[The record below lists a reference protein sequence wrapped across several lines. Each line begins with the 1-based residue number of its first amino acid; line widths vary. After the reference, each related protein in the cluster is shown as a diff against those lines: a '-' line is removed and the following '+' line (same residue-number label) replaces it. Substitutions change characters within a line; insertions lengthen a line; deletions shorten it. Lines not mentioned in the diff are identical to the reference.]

1 MVRELTKQFTN
12 FGYTTTGK
20 QEPENVHTVKIRI
33 ANVQLQNISGFI
45 LDTLKGENEIQNIY
59 PVKDPLM
66 FELSKLC
73 LENMMC
79 GFEVVIFSHSDCT
92 YGGGRQGVN
101 RHQVSCR
108 L

>member
-45 LDTLKGENEIQNIY
+45 LDTFKGGKRNSEY
-59 PVKDPLM
+59 
-66 FELSKLC
+66 LS
-73 LENMMC
+73 
-79 GFEVVIFSHSDCT
+79 
-92 YGGGRQGVN
+92 RQRPSYV
-101 RHQVSCR
+101 
-108 L
+108 